1 MAVDIEKYLPHS
13 YTIMI
18 KLLIAIRAR
27 KEDYNTFIEEK
38 LMDIYWKI
46 QLLEVCVVLQLHLY
60 LRIEKGVD
68 VWVNT
73 ASMCVDDRISELFG
87 ESIIFEK
94 REKERE
100 RWGLRNDDMIWIR
113 TSELSEVD

>member
-1 MAVDIEKYLPHS
+1 M
-13 YTIMI
+13 
-18 KLLIAIRAR
+18 
-27 KEDYNTFIEEK
+27 
-38 LMDIYWKI
+38 
-46 QLLEVCVVLQLHLY
+46 CVVLQLHLY

-100 RWGLRNDDMIWIR
+100 R
-113 TSELSEVD
+113 